1 MKDQVSQ
8 CICRGESK
16 ARDSL
21 VTSGQ
26 ILSDNTAFRIRSE
39 DHNSTSDFRRF
50 EQLLRLDLK
59 AWVSPVCPFKKL
71 KTHGLG
77 YINDVSP
84 KHDNAVKCAFSI
96 RTT

>member
-50 EQLLRLDLK
+50 ERLLRLDLK
-59 AWVSPVCPFKKL
+59 AGFLLCVPIQK
-71 KTHGLG
+71 
-77 YINDVSP
+77 
-84 KHDNAVKCAFSI
+84 VKDSWLRVYKRRFSET
-96 RTT
+96 RQRR